1 MCPLPPFS
9 MMEQQP
15 LDVATPCGDMRHFE
29 KKELTE
35 LRFGIQNRIWCLPS
49 ARAEVLVGH
58 WHPVLSRLAGPH
70 ILT

>member
-15 LDVATPCGDMRHFE
+15 LDVATPCGDMRHSE

-35 LRFGIQNRIWCLPS
+35 LRSGIQNGIWCLPL
-49 ARAEVLVGH
+49 ARA
-58 WHPVLSRLAGPH
+58 
-70 ILT
+70 